1 MKKRILS
8 LVLAIVMLVSASPFG
23 AFNLTVAAQSE
34 NGITYVIE
42 NGEATITDYVG
53 SATTLTIPDSLGGYP
68 VVAIKENAFYG
79 CNTITTLYFN
89 ASKCKKMYL
98 FKNDSFGGARYS
110 VFSNCSKLSM
120 VCFGNNVN
128 DIPDY
133 AFTGCTKLRRLSIPN
148 SIKNIGDSAFSGCK
162 SLSSDIVIPNSVIK
176 IGHSAFSGCKNISNV
191 SLGNNVKEIGG
202 SAFFD
207 CDSLKTITIPKS
219 VTSIAHYAFNSIKK
233 VNISDL
239 YAWCNIDF
247 QLWYHGDIFGTQKE
261 LLLNNKPIKNL
272 RIPNGVKEIKKGAF
286 SSFTNFESVYIP
298 KSVTK
303 INSDSF
309 PSNYWYTDDNGLHVG
324 KISVNV
330 EDITSWL
337 NGGYAAFNKE
347 TPLQLKGKPI
357 TKLVIL
363 NGVTK
368 IPSNA
373 FYNNKTITS
382 VTIPD
387 SFTEI
392 GASAFQGCSKLKEVK
407 LSNNIKT
414 IGKKAFYGTKVVTVA
429 IPKECELYSNSF
441 KGAHVSYAGTRD
453 ELDFAMIDVK
463 LSAFTKNNAV
473 HYGKTTA
480 LHKLKKTTPATTK
493 KNGKLVYTCG
503 TCKKNVNVTIPKI
516 KNKEVLEK
524 DLNDSYS
531 IENKTNTRV
540 VSLRNT
546 AITYNGKSQKPDVQ
560 ITASDGSE
568 LVKGTDYTLT
578 YKNNKNVGTA
588 TINIKFKGNYS
599 GKTTQTFYIVSKAAS
614 LKTLK
619 SSKKATAKV
628 TWKKDSQVSGYE
640 IQYSTSKKF
649 KNSKSVF
656 VKGSKTTSTTL
667 KKLKSKKTYY
677 IRVRGYKTIKKGK
690 LLGSQYSTVKKVKIK

>member
-1 MKKRILS
+1 
-8 LVLAIVMLVSASPFG
+8 MLVSASPFG

-89 ASKCKKMYL
+89 ASKCKEMWFMK
-98 FKNDSFGGARYS
+98 GVEEGQVS

-128 DIPDY
+128 DIPNC
-133 AFTGCTKLRRLSIPN
+133 AFSGCTKLRRLSIPN
-148 SIKNIGDSAFSGCK
+148 SIKNIGASAFRGCK
-162 SLSSDIVIPNSVIK
+162 SLASDIVIPNSVIK
-176 IGHSAFSGCKNISNV
+176 IGYSAFYGCKNISNV
-191 SLGNNVKEIGG
+191 TLGNSVKEVGEW
-202 SAFFD
+202 AFQD
-207 CDSLKTITIPKS
+207 CDLLKTITIPKS
-219 VTSIAHYAFNSIKK
+219 VTSIGRYAFTSVKK
-233 VNISDL
+233 VNVTDL
-239 YAWCNIDF
+239 SAWCNIDF
-247 QLWYHGDIFGTQKE
+247 EFWYHSTEVFGQSKE

-272 RIPNGVKEIKKGAF
+272 KIPNGVKEIKTGAF

-309 PSNYWYTDDNGLHVG
+309 PSNYWYVDDNVFHIG

-337 NGGYAAFNKE
+337 NGGLAAFGKE
-347 TPLQLKGKPI
+347 TPLLLKDKPI
-357 TKLVIL
+357 TNLVIP

-387 SFTEI
+387 SVTEI

-407 LSNNIKT
+407 LSRNIKT
-414 IGKKAFYGTKVVTVA
+414 IGKKAFYGSNVVTVA
-429 IPKECELYSNSF
+429 IPKGCELYSNSF
-441 KGAHVSYAGTRD
+441 KGAHVSYAGTED

-463 LSAFTKNNAV
+463 LSTFAKNNTV
-473 HYGKTTA
+473 HYGKTSA
-480 LHKLKKTTPATTK
+480 SHKLKKITPASTK
-493 KNGKLVYTCG
+493 KNGKLAYTCSV
-503 TCKKNVNVTIPKI
+503 CKKSINVTIAKI
-516 KNKEVLEK
+516 KNKKVLEK
-524 DLNDSYS
+524 DLNDSHS
-531 IENKTNTRV
+531 IKSKTNSSV
-540 VSLRNT
+540 DVGVRNT
-546 AITYNGKSQKPDVQ
+546 AITYNGKTKKPDVQ
-560 ITASDGSE
+560 ITASDGSR
-568 LVKGTDYTLT
+568 LVKGNDYTLT
-578 YKNNKNVGTA
+578 YKNNKKVGTA

-599 GKTTQTFYIVSKAAS
+599 GKTTQTFYIVPKATS

-619 SSKKATAKV
+619 SSKKSTVKV

-640 IQYSTSKKF
+640 IEYSTSKKF
-649 KNSKSVF
+649 KNSKSVI

-677 IRVRGYKTIKKGK
+677 VRVIGYKTIKKGK
-690 LLGSQYSTVKKVKIK
+690 LFGSQYSNVKTVKVK